1 MDRRTIGKTD
11 LTSGSFGLGCNR
23 MIDAENGDMI
33 AVAHRAIDIG
43 MNQFDGADVYGFGKC
58 EDFLGKVLKQRRDEA
73 TIVSKFGM
81 VRTPEGQ
88 ASVNV
93 RPDYVRSAC
102 DASLKRLN
110 MDHIDLYYQHRMDL
124 SVPIEETVGAM
135 AGLVK
140 AGKVR
145 ALGLCNT
152 TPELIKRA
160 HKIHPI
166 AAVQMEYSLMER
178 GVEKG
183 VLPTCQKLGITF
195 VAYGPL
201 TYAFLAGEV
210 KTRADLP
217 ANDQFRG
224 RMTRFTD
231 ENLSHNVKMLTTIN
245 AIADEV
251 DATPAQ
257 VALAWCL
264 HRPWDVLP
272 IPGSSKPKHLR
283 ENARAASIKLSPAQ
297 VKLLDKTFAPSAVKG
312 AGAQMAPMRSGA

>member
-1 MDRRTIGKTD
+1 MERRTIGKSK
-11 LTSGSFGLGCNR
+11 LTSGPLGLGCNR

-33 AVAHRAIDIG
+33 SVAHNAIDMG

-93 RPDYVRSAC
+93 RPDYVKSAC

-135 AGLVK
+135 ADLVK

-160 HKIHPI
+160 HKVHPI

-178 GVEKG
+178 GVEKEI
-183 VLPTCQKLGITF
+183 LPICQKLGITF

-245 AIADEV
+245 KIADEV

-283 ENARAASIKLSPAQ
+283 ENIGAARIKLSDAQ
-297 VKLLDKTFAPSAVKG
+297 VKLLDKTFAPNAVKG
-312 AGAQMAPMRSGA
+312 GGAQMAPMRSGA

>member
-1 MDRRTIGKTD
+1 MERRTIGKSG

-23 MIDAENGDMI
+23 MIDATNGDQI
-33 AVAHRAIDIG
+33 SVAHNAIDIG
-43 MNQFDGADVYGFGKC
+43 MNQFDGANVYGNGMC
-58 EDFLGKVLKQRRDEA
+58 EDFLGKILKHRRDEV
-73 TIVSKFGM
+73 TLVSKFGM
-81 VRTPEGQ
+81 IRTPTPG
-88 ASVNV
+88 VNV
-93 RPDYVRSAC
+93 RPEYVKQAC
-102 DASLKRLN
+102 DESLGRLK

-135 AGLVK
+135 ADLVK
-140 AGKVR
+140 AGKVK

-152 TPELIKRA
+152 TPDLIRRA
-160 HKIHPI
+160 HKVHPI

-201 TYAFLAGEV
+201 TYSFLAGAV
-210 KTRADLP
+210 TSQADV
-217 ANDQFRG
+217 ANDAFRS
-224 RMTRFTD
+224 RQTRFTED
-231 ENLSHNVKMLTTIN
+231 NISHNVKMLATIN
-245 AIADEV
+245 KVADEV

-283 ENARAASIKLSPAQ
+283 ENARAASIKLSDAQ
-297 VKLLDKTFAPSAVKG
+297 VKLLDKTFAIGAAKG
-312 AGAQMAPMRSGA
+312 AGGSMAPVRS